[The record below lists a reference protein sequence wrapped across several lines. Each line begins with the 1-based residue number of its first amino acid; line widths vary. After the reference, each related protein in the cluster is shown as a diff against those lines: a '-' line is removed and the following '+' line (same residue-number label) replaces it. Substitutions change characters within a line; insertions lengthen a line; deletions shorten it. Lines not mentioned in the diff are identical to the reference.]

1 MSGVGH
7 SKRPQAARSEPQASG
22 ARRLDVAILG
32 GGAAGT
38 LLARQLR
45 RRLPDLR
52 IALFESGSEPPSKVG
67 ESTVEIASH
76 YLMRRQGLA
85 GYLYEHHLPKNGLR
99 YFFDGPNR
107 DVPLTQM
114 SELGTINLPF
124 HAAFQLDR
132 TRLEPDLREMCC
144 NEGIDVR
151 TGTRVC
157 GLELASGGALHEVT
171 VESAAGRERVS
182 ARWVIDATGRRGLI
196 ARQLGLR
203 QPEPEHQIGSVWG
216 RFEGLADVDDQG
228 DDAFRGRV
236 RHTARG
242 LSTIH
247 FLHPGY
253 WIWLIRLRH
262 GLTSVGVV
270 GTPTRDRRLRSPE
283 GFQAFLNEHAALR
296 ELLVHAK
303 AVDHGSM
310 ARIAFATKRF
320 LHPDRWAVVGEA
332 ASAADP
338 LYSPGLDFIA
348 LESDFLTDAISRD
361 VEGAP
366 AADLEQRIG
375 LYDRFLDFRH
385 QAVMRLYRGL
395 YGTLGSYELMRLKW
409 DFDIA
414 SYHNLWVAPF
424 MTNQHLEPAFLRRQL
439 RMKSFVLRSLEN
451 FSALFRKAE
460 AHLRERDLYYRRN
473 RGVFS
478 YGLEN
483 IDFLNQI
490 GLPRT
495 RRETLEQAQ
504 RTFNVVRRDALTLL
518 GERGGDE
525 PWPLQ
530 AFVTRSLA

>member
-1 MSGVGH
+1 VS
-7 SKRPQAARSEPQASG
+7 AS
-22 ARRLDVAILG
+22 ADVAILG
-32 GGAAGT
+32 GGAGGT

-45 RRLPDLR
+45 KRLPELR
-52 IALFESGSEPPSKVG
+52 IVLFESSSGPAPKVG

-76 YLMRRQGLA
+76 YLVRRQGLA
-85 GYLYEHHLPKNGLR
+85 GYLYENHLPKNGLR
-99 YFFDGPNR
+99 YFFDGPER
-107 DVPLTQM
+107 DVPLTEM
-114 SELGTINLPF
+114 SEMGTINLPF

-132 TRLEPDLREMCC
+132 ARLEPDLREMCRQ
-144 NEGIDVR
+144 EGIDVR
-151 TGTRVC
+151 AGARVTGVALGEGGTAHRVTA
-157 GLELASGGALHEVT
+157 ETASGTQQLA
-171 VESAAGRERVS
+171 
-182 ARWVIDATGRRGLI
+182 ARWLVDATGRQGLL

-203 QPEPEHQIGSVWG
+203 QPEPGHQIGSVWG
-216 RFEGLADVDDQG
+216 RFEGLADVDQHG

-236 RHTARG
+236 RHTTRG

-253 WIWLIRLRH
+253 WIWLIRLRG

-270 GTPTRDRRLRSPE
+270 GAPTRERRLRSPE
-283 GFQAFLNEHAALR
+283 GFRAFLDEHAALR
-296 ELLVHAK
+296 GLMRDAK

-310 ARIAFATKRF
+310 ARIAFGTSRF
-320 LHPDRWAVVGEA
+320 LSAERWALIGEA

-348 LESDFLTDAISRD
+348 LESDFTSDAIARD
-361 VEGAP
+361 VEGAT
-366 AADLEQRIG
+366 ADELAERID
-375 LYDRFLDFRH
+375 LYDRFLAFRH
-385 QAVMRLYRGL
+385 QAVMRLYQGL

-439 RMKSFVLRSLEN
+439 RMRSFVLRAMDN
-451 FSALFRKAE
+451 FAALFRRCE
-460 AHLRERDLYYRRN
+460 AHLHETGAYHRRN

-483 IDFLNQI
+483 IDFLDRI
-490 GLPRT
+490 GLPRG
-495 RRETLEQAQ
+495 RKETLEQAQ
-504 RTFNVVRRDALTLL
+504 RTFDLVRRGGLELL
-518 GERGGDE
+518 GEDPGDE

-530 AFVTRSLA
+530 AFVTRDLA

>member
-1 MSGVGH
+1 MSRAGA
-7 SKRPQAARSEPQASG
+7 SKRPKAARSEPQGSG
-22 ARRLDVAILG
+22 VERVDVAILG

-45 RRLPDLR
+45 RRLPELR
-52 IALFESGSEPPSKVG
+52 IVLFESGRDPAPKVG

-76 YLMRRQGLA
+76 YLVRRQGLA
-85 GYLYEHHLPKNGLR
+85 GYLYENHLPKNGLR
-99 YFFDGPNR
+99 YFFDGPGR
-107 DVPLTQM
+107 DVPLTEM

-124 HAAFQLDR
+124 HAAFQIDR
-132 TRLEPDLREMCC
+132 ARLEPDLREMCR

-151 TGTRVC
+151 TGTRVVA
-157 GLELASGGALHEVT
+157 LALGSGGAAHEVT
-171 VESAAGRERVS
+171 AESATGRERVRT
-182 ARWVIDATGRRGLI
+182 RWLVDATGRQALV

-203 QPEPEHQIGSVWG
+203 EDEPEHRIGSVWG
-216 RFEGLADVDDQG
+216 RFEGVADVDQLG
-228 DDAFRGRV
+228 GDAFRGRV

-247 FLHPGY
+247 FLNPGY
-253 WIWLIRLRH
+253 WIWVIRLRG

-270 GTPTRDRRLRSPE
+270 GTPTRDRRVRTRE
-283 GFQAFLNEHAALR
+283 GFHAFLREHAALGG
-296 ELLVHAK
+296 LLAHAK
-303 AVDHGSM
+303 PVDHGSL
-310 ARIAFATKRF
+310 ARIAFGTRRF
-320 LHPDRWAVVGEA
+320 LHADRWGLIGEA

-348 LESDFLTDAISRD
+348 LECDFLCDAIARD
-361 VEGAP
+361 AEGAGVGEL
-366 AADLEQRIG
+366 AERIE
-375 LYDRFLDFRH
+375 LYDRFLEFRH
-385 QAVMRLYRGL
+385 EAVMRLYRGL

-439 RMKSFVLRSLEN
+439 RMRRFVLLAMEN
-451 FSALFRKAE
+451 FARLFQKAE
-460 AHLRERDLYYRRN
+460 GRLREQGDYHRRN

-483 IDFLNQI
+483 IDFLDRV

-495 RRETLEQAQ
+495 RRETLEQAA
-504 RTFNVVRRDALTLL
+504 RTFNVVRRDALALL
-518 GERGGDE
+518 GEPGGDE
-525 PWPLQ
+525 EWPLQ
-530 AFVTRSLA
+530 AFVQRDLV